1 MNNCQLWLQA
11 RKTLRFEMVQSNQLL
26 SLNCALAHIKL
37 AKVFIARFPDTL
49 GDPCMQGRGLPI
61 CTLKNAINEIFLVW
75 EHLTVEQKT
84 ECLNVDEIKQ
94 ALQLIHQNN
103 VTSDRG

>member
-37 AKVFIARFPDTL
+37 AKVFIDRFPDTL

-61 CTLKNAINEIFLVW
+61 CTLKDAINEIFFSW
-75 EHLTVEQKT
+75 EHLTHEQKT
-84 ECLNVDEIKQ
+84 ECLKVDEIKTAI
-94 ALQLIHQNN
+94 ALSSGHQ
-103 VTSDRG
+103 